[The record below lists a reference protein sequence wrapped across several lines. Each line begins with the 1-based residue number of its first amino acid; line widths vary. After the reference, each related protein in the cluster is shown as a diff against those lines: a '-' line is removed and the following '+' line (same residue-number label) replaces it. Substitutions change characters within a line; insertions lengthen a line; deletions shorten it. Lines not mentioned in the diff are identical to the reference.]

1 MHLFGKRFTK
11 TSSINYIRSITNLKL
26 NIKQTAN
33 IAPFKGG
40 KSSKTLL
47 LSEQI
52 QRLNARFLAIRR
64 QLACFNCSQSDTILF
79 NDNNDTITPPQPGF
93 ICKSCSKTFSSNAM
107 VDFIKTTTNSPFEE
121 DTNAMEVSSPFVTN
135 PDTNIGTAVISFA
148 ELQQARDEIEQL
160 HTHLAQKSNETST
173 ADDYDSHYLLLLN
186 ISQPLSPWGD
196 TDRLNRI
203 KQSMTEKCEQCHIQR
218 QETAACLLK
227 PSFEN

>member
-1 MHLFGKRFTK
+1 MYLFGKRFTK

-52 QRLNARFLAIRR
+52 QRLNMRFLTIRR

-79 NDNNDTITPPQPGF
+79 NDNNDTTTPPQPGF

-135 PDTNIGTAVISFA
+135 PDTNIGTAVISFGNTQLLA
-148 ELQQARDEIEQL
+148 FIGRLQKNYSKRKLSYNKKGMKLSSYIPTSL
-160 HTHLAQKSNETST
+160 KNLMKHL
-173 ADDYDSHYLLLLN
+173 
-186 ISQPLSPWGD
+186 QPMI
-196 TDRLNRI
+196 TI
-203 KQSMTEKCEQCHIQR
+203 AIT
-218 QETAACLLK
+218 
-227 PSFEN
+227 FYF